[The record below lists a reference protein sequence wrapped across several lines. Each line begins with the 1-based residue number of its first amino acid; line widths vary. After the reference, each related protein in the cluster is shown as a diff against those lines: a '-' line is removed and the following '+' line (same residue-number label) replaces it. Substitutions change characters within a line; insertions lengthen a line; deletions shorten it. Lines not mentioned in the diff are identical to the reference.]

1 MYLLLH
7 TNFIST
13 IRSTTMTNL
22 EEQRKLEGKIDE
34 VERQLAALKLEQL
47 ERVFRILQNEKDKEQ
62 DQ

>member
-1 MYLLLH
+1 
-7 TNFIST
+7 
-13 IRSTTMTNL
+13 MTNL

-62 DQ
+62 DNG